1 MTSMDDFLKN
11 NCNSNGSINWFN
23 YFFNEPL
30 PRKRFKPYNH
40 NKRRR
45 VTHFLTSLGFTCD
58 QCQVISI
65 NGLPCHEIGCINSHK
80 IYNHDQSRWVEYIAC
95 SDCGY
100 DIENGECCDCTSHR
114 NPDFS
119 YFDDDDVM
127 TVEQNLSHTSLWQQY
142 DQ

>member
-11 NCNSNGSINWFN
+11 NCNSSGSINWFN

-40 NKRRR
+40 SIRRR
-45 VTHFLTSLGFTCD
+45 QEYHFNFNGFTCD